1 MSAGSAFASGVR
13 AGQAIWNSA
22 VNNAMAGK
30 RLDMLKT
37 QFTFEQAQRDKKL
50 KDQIAGQDALGGYL
64 SSIPTDMD
72 FTSKY
77 DRDIIE
83 NASNEFFP
91 DIIRDPVSYKQFEA
105 FNTNLGKL
113 GNAELWNKIKNRRDG
128 IEATWLEWNNGMNPP
143 TVDSNGEIETD
154 YNLMASMNKDHEAE
168 VGEKTELRKADFLL
182 IKEWNKKFPGEKFP
196 VVDVPGLPGEPAP
209 ETTVKDFAAAKML
222 MHLED
227 DRLVRDKAIA
237 AAETEDDIKYRG
249 GFNTWKKLIKNP
261 ALDATNLDDQK
272 SYRTWAQDEEVGGLM
287 AEAGLEAFKL
297 SDKLIPDPVS
307 GGYENMAEVTGMIN
321 DMIRAQEEEA
331 GLKKAA
337 VSKPLTESQ
346 AKDYMFSGRMM
357 ATESTLAKLEADG
370 FAPESIANNVGM
382 NWLPEFGKTNAQK
395 RYIAARANW
404 VAALLRRESGAAIAE
419 SEYEGGFTQY
429 FPLIND
435 SPTVIADKR
444 NLRRQVQRDMRAIA
458 TNQADLSGYKAVGES
473 VTYNNIADVQAAVSR
488 GRLKVGDTYRYKT
501 QLGQIQ
507 NGVVQPPS
515 DAGVQLP
522 DPHLPA
528 TWPPAP

>member
-13 AGQAIWNSA
+13 AGQNIWSSA

-37 QFTFEQAQRDKKL
+37 QFRFEQVQRDKKL

-64 SSIPTDMD
+64 SSIPTDVD

-77 DRDIIE
+77 DRDIME

-91 DIIRDPVSYKQFEA
+91 DIIRDPASFKQFEA

-143 TVDSNGEIETD
+143 TVENNGVVETD

-168 VGEKTELRKADFLL
+168 VGEKTELRKDDFLL
-182 IKEWNKKFPGEKFP
+182 IKEWNKKFPGEPFP
-196 VVDVPGLPGEPAP
+196 IIELEALPGEPGP
-209 ETTVKDFAAAKML
+209 ETPVKDFAAAKML

-227 DRLVRDKAIA
+227 ERLVRDKAIA
-237 AAETEDDIKYRG
+237 SAETKDEIVWRG

-261 ALDATNLDDQK
+261 ALDPKNVEDQK
-272 SYRTWAQDEEVGGLM
+272 SYRTWAQDEEISGLM

-297 SDKLIPDPVS
+297 SDELVADPVS
-307 GGYENMAEVTGMIN
+307 GGYENMAQVTGMIN
-321 DMIRAQEEEA
+321 DLIRKQKEEA
-331 GLKKAA
+331 GSRKSMLE
-337 VSKPLTESQ
+337 KPLTEGQ
-346 AKDYMFSGRMM
+346 AKDYVFSGRLELMEQ
-357 ATESTLAKLEADG
+357 TIAKLEASG
-370 FAPESIANNVGM
+370 FKPESIANNVGM
-382 NWLPEFGKTNAQK
+382 NWLPEFGKTDDQK

-404 VAALLRRESGAAIAE
+404 IAAVLRRESGAAIAE
-419 SEYEGGFTQY
+419 SEYKGGFEQY
-429 FPLIND
+429 FPLVND

-444 NLRRQVQRDMRAIA
+444 TARRQVQRDMRATA
-458 TNQADLSGYKAVGES
+458 TNQTLMSDYETSGEP
-473 VTYNNIADVQAAVSR
+473 VTYNSEADVQAAVSR
-488 GRLKVGDTYRYKT
+488 GRLKVGDTYKYKT
-501 QLGQIQ
+501 QLGEIQ
-507 NGVVQPPS
+507 NGVVQPP
-515 DAGVQLP
+515 
-522 DPHLPA
+522 
-528 TWPPAP
+528 AP